1 MRKTSKNRPPR
12 GLLGRVFGRRA
23 VRRLAVFILGVAVLV
38 GLEAGVLYYVNNVY
52 LTQGNHYT
60 ITRVTSSA
68 VSAAKHRAL
77 TLPSGATGA
86 SVSSDG
92 NYFAWLENGQIQ
104 IADMLSGGTTAVAP
118 QKDRT
123 IDSFKWVY
131 GNDRLTILEKNTTE
145 DRKKGYF
152 DEIYG
157 YDVDSKTTEVL
168 TNYQNDNSVINI
180 SLNSSKETVADL
192 DFSNETTVYYFKLTT
207 PSSSSSSSSR
217 SSSGSSRASSSSSSS
232 SSSGSSSAA
241 ASGGRSR
248 IWRLNNP
255 DFNDAIDLPIRTIG
269 HINSAKSDDY
279 LLVED
284 SSTGHVYL
292 YNGLKDN
299 YNIYSVNGN
308 KNLRLLDF
316 DQEDNQY
323 IGLVENGKVTSVV
336 YGDAVKKQWQTL
348 TLPTPADAN
357 DIHVAYSGAVF
368 VDDPEAQTVTELT
381 SSTSTAY
388 TGSLLAVYDGG
399 FYSVADGAVQDH
411 PVKDAGVVS
420 DSSSASDSSASSP
433 ASSAPSPASASSGTV
448 STRST
453 SSAKSTSSD
462 KSSSSR

>member
-12 GLLGRVFGRRA
+12 GLLGRVFRRRA
-23 VRRLAVFILGVAVLV
+23 VRRMAVFILGVAVLV
-38 GLEAGVLYYVNNVY
+38 GLEAGVLYYINNVY

-60 ITRVTSSA
+60 ITRITSSA

-92 NYFAWLENGQIQ
+92 DYFAWLENGQIQ

-118 QKDRT
+118 QKDRA

-168 TNYQNDNSVINI
+168 TNYQNNNSVINI

-232 SSSGSSSAA
+232 SSGSSSSA

-279 LLVED
+279 LLAED

-299 YNIYSVNGN
+299 YTVYSVNGN

-348 TLPTPADAN
+348 TLPTPADAD

-368 VDDPEAQTVTELT
+368 VDDPAAQTVTELT
-381 SSTSTAY
+381 SGASTAY

-411 PVKDAGVVS
+411 PVKNAGVAS
-420 DSSSASDSSASSP
+420 ESSSASDSSVSSP
-433 ASSAPSPASASSGTV
+433 ASSASSSASDSSGTV
-448 STRST
+448 SMRST
-453 SSAKSTSSD
+453 SSAKSTLSD
-462 KSSSSR
+462 KGSSSR